1 MNKQEMKDS
10 LQAVYNTLNILE
22 VKGVKNMQY
31 IIGCCNTIQK
41 VMDDLDKTPEIVME
55 VGDDGN
61 GEN

>member
-10 LQAVYNTLNILE
+10 LQVVYNTLNILE

-31 IIGCCNTIQK
+31 VIGCCNIIKK

-55 VGDDGN
+55 VGNDGN